1 MNKYF
6 SYSTLKGL
14 VDIKKDIPFVSNQGI
29 DKLLQIKKDSGNWT
43 YNIKGAFNF
52 YQEFPDVFENF
63 LSVCSADDLDM
74 FLSMIVSSKPDW
86 LTKVQ
91 FGRSAIK
98 EVVLELENSEN
109 LIQIF
114 EELELFNSND
124 EVVSIWWAYLD
135 FIARSQDNESFN
147 KRKLGLLG
155 ESLSLQYE
163 KNIIKDLGL
172 TNSIENIAIDFPNA
186 GYDILSW
193 RIKDK
198 KEHEIYI
205 ESKYNSRNN
214 KSFFLTRNEYNK
226 AIESKDNYFIYLWLS
241 NDHTNPI
248 ILKYKDIVKNTP
260 KDNGGSEWKE
270 AFISLD

>member
-1 MNKYF
+1 MTKYF

-14 VDIKKDIPFVSNQGI
+14 IDIKENIPFVSNQGI

-52 YQEFPDVFENF
+52 YQEYPDIFENF
-63 LSVCSADDLDM
+63 LPVCSADDLDM

-86 LTKVQ
+86 LAKVQ

-98 EVVLELENSEN
+98 EVVLELEDSEN
-109 LIQIF
+109 LVQIF

-155 ESLSLQYE
+155 ESLTLEYE
-163 KNIIKDLGL
+163 KNIIKDMGI

-193 RIKDK
+193 RVKNK

-241 NDHTNPI
+241 NDHINPI
-248 ILKYKDIVKNTP
+248 ILKYKDIEKNTP
-260 KDNGGSEWKE
+260 KDYGGSEWKE
-270 AFISLD
+270 AFISLN